1 MMNDKKFLQIP
12 AIILGVS
19 LILSVVIFGSYLY
32 RIKALDNTLTV
43 TGSARQKVV
52 SDTGKFIG
60 RFTRT
65 VSIDNL
71 KAGYQ
76 LMKADQTKVTN
87 FFKSQGIDVE
97 TIKISPVSQ
106 NEIWKQ
112 NEYDN
117 RPKQYTLI
125 QTVEINL
132 DDVKKLESISK
143 DFSKLIDQDILFTLD
158 RVEYYYSKLPE
169 ARISMLSDAI
179 KDAKARAEK
188 IANSSGKR
196 VNVIKSASMGVVQV
210 LSTNSIDVS
219 DYGTY
224 DTSTIDKEIMVTVRA
239 LFTIK

>member
-1 MMNDKKFLQIP
+1 MNDKKFLQIP
-12 AIILGVS
+12 AIILGIS

-32 RIKALDNTLTV
+32 KIRALDNTLTV

-60 RFTRT
+60 RFSRT
-65 VSIDNL
+65 VEINAL
-71 KAGYQ
+71 KSGYQ
-76 LMKADQTKVTN
+76 LMKVDQTKVIN
-87 FFKSQGIDVE
+87 YFKSQGITESDI
-97 TIKISPVSQ
+97 TISPVSQ
-106 NEIWKQ
+106 NEVWKQ
-112 NEYDN
+112 NDYDN
-117 RPKQYTLI
+117 RPKQYTLQ

-132 DDVKKLESISK
+132 NDVQKLEAISK
-143 DFSKLIDQDILFTLD
+143 DFSKIIDQDVLFTLD